1 MVSNKT
7 VTISPGEI
15 VIIKVLDNDNDND
28 TLILDQVTGG
38 SQGTATKVVDNNGN
52 LNWFEYTALNS
63 TSGSDEFFY
72 GVADELV
79 AVFS

>member
-15 VIIKVLDNDNDND
+15 VIIKVLDND